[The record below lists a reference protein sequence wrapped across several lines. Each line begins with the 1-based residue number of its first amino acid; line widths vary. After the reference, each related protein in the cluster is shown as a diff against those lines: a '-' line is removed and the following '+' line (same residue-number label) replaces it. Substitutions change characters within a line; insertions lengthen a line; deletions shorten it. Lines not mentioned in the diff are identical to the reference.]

1 MGIGLAR
8 RDPEPTQSLDP
19 DLMEPP
25 PLDRR
30 PVGSRRWRSV
40 IGVVA
45 VLVMAATA
53 DHGITSRHRRL
64 VMPSPANQSVEQWTA
79 GPSKA
84 PRKGATNPGAG
95 ALRHTLTRP

>member
-64 VMPSPANQSVEQWTA
+64 VMPSPANQSVEQWTVGSLEGTA
-79 GPSKA
+79 RRCHQPW
-84 PRKGATNPGAG
+84 RW
-95 ALRHTLTRP
+95 RPPPH